1 MKRRDFIQQA
11 GAVGMGTMFLPTD
24 VPPLFKT
31 MKMGVVVHS
40 YAFRWQ
46 SKFDSVKFP
55 PFTDV
60 VMLMDHCAGIGA
72 GGVQVLVKDWS
83 ADFAKKVRAKRE
95 QLGLFLEGS
104 IAVPSGQNDIS
115 RFEREVTAAKE
126 AGANVLRTVTSS
138 GRRYEAYHSKEEVEL
153 FKKKA
158 MASLRLAEPVLK
170 KHRVKLAVENHKD
183 WRADELVDAM
193 KQLQSEWIGVTLDFG
208 NSISLLEDPL
218 MVVEQL
224 SPYVMS
230 THVKD
235 MGVAEYEDGFL
246 LSELPL
252 GKGILELDKMFA
264 LCRRHNPAV
273 TFSLEMITRDPL
285 QIPCLKDEYWKSFE
299 GVPAT
304 ALASALRMVKQ
315 KRSDSLPRV
324 SSLSSEEKL
333 LEEEK
338 NILECFAYTRDK
350 VILNTI

>member
-11 GAVGMGTMFLPTD
+11 GIVGMGSMFFSTEIPQ
-24 VPPLFKT
+24 LFKT

-46 SKFDSVKFP
+46 SKFDSPKFP
-55 PFTDV
+55 PFTDA

-72 GGVQVLVKDWS
+72 GGVQVLVKEWS
-83 ADFAKKVRAKRE
+83 ADFAKKVRTKRE

-104 IAVPSGQNDIS
+104 IAVPSAESDVS
-115 RFEREVTAAKE
+115 RFEKEVIAAKE
-126 AGANVLRTVTSS
+126 AGANILRTVTSS
-138 GRRYEAYHSKEEVEL
+138 GRRYEVYHSKEEVEQ
-153 FKKKA
+153 FKTKA
-158 MASLRLAEPVLK
+158 MEALRMAEPVLK

-183 WRADELVDAM
+183 WCADELVNAM

-208 NSISLLEDPL
+208 NSISLLENP
-218 MVVEQL
+218 MSVVEQL

-235 MGVAEYEDGFL
+235 MGVEEYDEGFL

-252 GKGILELDKMFA
+252 GKGMLDLDKMFA
-264 LCRRHNPAV
+264 LCRKHNPDV

-285 QIPCLKDEYWKSFE
+285 QIPCLKDDYWKSFE
-299 GVPAT
+299 GIPAT
-304 ALASALRMVKQ
+304 ALASSMRMVKQ
-315 KRSDSLPRV
+315 KKSGALPRV

-333 LEEEK
+333 MEEEK
-338 NILECFAYTRDK
+338 NILACFAYTRDK
-350 VILNTI
+350 VLLNTI